1 MRVGASRAPHEALGL
16 SHDDLRAMYA
26 RTRERGFGPEVKRRI
41 MLGTYV
47 LSAGY
52 YDAYYLKAQQVRT
65 LLRQD
70 YERAFASVDVIATP
84 TTPTPAFKLGEKTSD
99 PVQMYLNDIYT
110 VSANLTGLPA
120 ISLPCG
126 FSPERLPIGFQLTGR
141 PFDEATLFRAGD
153 AYQRETGW
161 HLRAPVVVA

>member
-1 MRVGASRAPHEALGL
+1 M
-16 SHDDLRAMYA
+16 
-26 RTRERGFGPEVKRRI
+26 
-41 MLGTYV
+41 

-70 YERAFASVDVIATP
+70 YERAFAAVDVIATP

-141 PFDEATLFRAGD
+141 PFDEATL
-153 AYQRETGW
+153 
-161 HLRAPVVVA
+161 LRAADTFQRDTTFHTEAPARG